1 VEGKFVS
8 YLRVSTDKQGKSG
21 LGLEAQ
27 RHAVAT
33 FLNGGEW
40 KLLEEF
46 VEVESGKRN
55 DRPQLAKALAACRIH
70 GAVLVVAKIDRL
82 ARNAAF
88 LLNLQSAGV
97 EFVACDMPS
106 ANRLVVGIL
115 AMVAEEEAR
124 AISARTKAA
133 LAAAKRRGVK
143 LGTARNLTNAARR
156 KGSKLGAMARTEK
169 AARRA
174 KDLQPLIEE
183 LKSGGAQTATAITK
197 ELNTRNIPT
206 AWKRGTWTVTQTQR
220 LLARLAA

>member
-1 VEGKFVS
+1 MEGKVIS

-27 RHAVAT
+27 RQAVDDY
-33 FLNGGEW
+33 LNGGDW

-46 VEVESGKRN
+46 VEVESGKKS

-70 GAVLVVAKIDRL
+70 GATLLVAKLDRL
-82 ARNAAF
+82 ARNAHF
-88 LLNLQSAGV
+88 LLGLQAAGV

-133 LAAAKRRGVK
+133 LQAAKRRGVK
-143 LGTARNLTNAARR
+143 LGRNNLTDAARR
-156 KGSKLGAMARTEK
+156 KGSKAGAKARTEK
-169 AARRA
+169 AMRRA
-174 KDLQPLIEE
+174 MDLQPLIEE
-183 LKSGGAQTATAITK
+183 LRATGVESATAITK
-197 ELNTRNIPT
+197 ELNSRSIPA
-206 AWKRGTWTVTQTQR
+206 AWGGRWTVTQTQR

>member
-1 VEGKFVS
+1 MDGKFIS
-8 YLRVSTDKQGKSG
+8 YLRVSTKRQGVSG
-21 LGLEAQ
+21 LAGLESQ
-27 RHAVAT
+27 RHSVNE

-40 KLLEEF
+40 NLVEEF

-55 DRPQLAKALAACRIH
+55 DRPQLAKALSACRIH
-70 GAVLVVAKIDRL
+70 GAILVVAKIDRL

-88 LLNLQSAGV
+88 LLNLQAAGV

-143 LGTARNLTNAARR
+143 LGTAR
-156 KGSKLGAMARTEK
+156 KLR
-169 AARRA
+169 
-174 KDLQPLIEE
+174 
-183 LKSGGAQTATAITK
+183 
-197 ELNTRNIPT
+197 
-206 AWKRGTWTVTQTQR
+206 
-220 LLARLAA
+220 

>member
-1 VEGKFVS
+1 VEGKFIS
-8 YLRVSTDKQGKSG
+8 YLRVSTKRQGQSG

-27 RHAVAT
+27 RHAVT
-33 FLNGGEW
+33 EYLNGGDW

-55 DRPQLAKALAACRIH
+55 DRPQLAKALSACRIH
-70 GAVLVVAKIDRL
+70 GATLVVAKIDRL

-97 EFVACDMPS
+97 DFVACDMPS

-133 LAAAKRRGVK
+133 LSAARRRGVL
-143 LGTARNLTNAARR
+143 LGTARNLTDAARR
-156 KGSKLGAMARTEK
+156 KGSKLGAKARTAK

-174 KDLQPLIEE
+174 IDLQPLIEE
-183 LKSGGAQTATAITK
+183 IRSAGVQSATGITK
-197 ELNTRNIPT
+197 ELNARNIPA
-206 AWKRGTWTVTQTQR
+206 AWGGAWTVTQVSR